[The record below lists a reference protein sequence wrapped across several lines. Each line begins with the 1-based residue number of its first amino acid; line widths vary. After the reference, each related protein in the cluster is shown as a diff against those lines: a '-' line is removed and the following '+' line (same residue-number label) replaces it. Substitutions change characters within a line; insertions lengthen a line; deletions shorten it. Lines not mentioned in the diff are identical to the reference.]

1 VSRRRTELESDA
13 VREVDVL
20 HVAGAETRSARDRV
34 AHEEPLEIQLG
45 GAPLAVVMRTP
56 GDDLELVTGFLVT
69 ERVLDSLADLEA
81 VRHCTAATAREAED
95 NVVQVTLRAG
105 VRPDLER
112 LRRNLFASSSCGVCG
127 KATLEN
133 ALATA
138 PPLEDVSRLRAG
150 VLTELP
156 ARLRAAQRAF
166 DETGGLHAAGLFD
179 REGRLLVARED
190 VGRHNAVD
198 KVVGWAAR
206 TGRLPPRRF
215 GARGVGPRF
224 LRDRAEGTRGA
235 DSDRRGGL
243 GAIFPGRVARRQSG
257 HRAGGLPA
265 RARLQRLRRAREDRP
280 RAVTGRQRVRRYTG
294 QTLEYAGPAAPARLR
309 GVAPSRASWLPPIR
323 PAIPPPRRPPAADGP
338 AP

>member
-1 VSRRRTELESDA
+1 MSRRRTESRQLESDA

-20 HVAGAETRSARDRV
+20 HVAGAEARSARDRV

-206 TGRLPPRRF
+206 TGRLPLAGSVLVVSGRASFEIVQKALAARIPIVAAVSAPSSLAVSLAENAGIALVGFLRGRGF
-215 GARGVGPRF
+215 NVYGARERIVP
-224 LRDRAEGTRGA
+224 E
-235 DSDRRGGL
+235 
-243 GAIFPGRVARRQSG
+243 P
-257 HRAGGLPA
+257 
-265 RARLQRLRRAREDRP
+265 
-280 RAVTGRQRVRRYTG
+280 
-294 QTLEYAGPAAPARLR
+294 
-309 GVAPSRASWLPPIR
+309 
-323 PAIPPPRRPPAADGP
+323 
-338 AP
+338 